1 MARQKSPLLRPPRTA
16 EAGRIAS
23 VQSAGRGGR
32 RVEITLESGASYIV
46 ETNVAFDAGVAPGLE
61 LDLTAAQSLL
71 DADDLLAAK
80 QIATRQLSYRPRSVA
95 ELRQTLGQRGFGP
108 HIIDQ
113 VVARFTELGYLD
125 DADFARRWIANREQ
139 LAPRGTRLL
148 KQELRQ
154 KGIGADMAEEA
165 ISDADLDDL
174 AAAMRIAERR
184 LPKMTGLERDAQRRR
199 LAAYLER
206 RGFSYD
212 VVRQV
217 DRHFFSR

>member
-1 MARQKSPLLRPPRTA
+1 MPRQKSPLIRPPRGA
-16 EAGRIAS
+16 EPGRISS
-23 VQSAGRGGR
+23 VAPVGRGGR
-32 RVEITLESGASYIV
+32 RVEITLASGTTYTV
-46 ETNVAFDAGVAPGLE
+46 DTNVAYDAGIAAGQE
-61 LDLTAAQSLL
+61 LDVAAAQALL

-80 QIATRQLSYRPRSVA
+80 QIATRQLSYRPRSIA
-95 ELRQTLGQRGFGP
+95 ELRTTLGQRGFGL

-113 VVARFTELGYLD
+113 VIARFRELGYLD
-125 DADFARRWIANREQ
+125 DADFARRWIANRDQ

-154 KGIGADMAEEA
+154 KGIDAELTEEA
-165 ISDADLDDL
+165 LAEADLDDL

-184 LPKMTGLERDAQRRR
+184 LPKMTGLERETQRRR

-217 DRHFFSR
+217 DRACFPH

>member
-1 MARQKSPLLRPPRTA
+1 MRGRKSPLVRPPRTA
-16 EAGRIAS
+16 EAGRIATLA
-23 VQSAGRGGR
+23 SAGRGGR
-32 RVEITLESGASYIV
+32 RVEVTLESGASWIV
-46 ETNVAFDAGVAPGLE
+46 DVNIAFDARVAPGTD
-61 LDLTAAQSLL
+61 LDLAAAQSML
-71 DADDLLAAK
+71 DADDLVAAK
-80 QIATRQLSYRPRSVA
+80 GVATRQLSHRPRSVA

-113 VVARFTELGYLD
+113 VIARFAELGYLD

-154 KGIGADMAEEA
+154 KGIDAELTEEA
-165 ISDADLDDL
+165 IAGAGLDDL
-174 AAAMRIAERR
+174 DSAMRIGEHR
-184 LPKMTGLERDAQRRR
+184 LAKLTGLDLETQRRR

-217 DRHFFSR
+217 DRELFPR